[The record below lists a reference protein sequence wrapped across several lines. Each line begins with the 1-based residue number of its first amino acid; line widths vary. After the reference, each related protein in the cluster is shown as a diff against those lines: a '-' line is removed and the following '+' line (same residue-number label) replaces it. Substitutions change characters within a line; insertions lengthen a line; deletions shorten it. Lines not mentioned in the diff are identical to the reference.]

1 MDLANRPA
9 EPRKQTRKGR
19 NEKGEKPSTEIAQ
32 RPRRRKFNAKEKARI
47 LKEVESSS
55 KGQIAGIL
63 RREGVYASQ
72 LQKWCT
78 ERDLAALEPKKRGP
92 KGNPLTVEVRSLKA
106 KLARAEKQ
114 LKQANAIIDIQKKI
128 SDLLGITTE
137 DSAEE
142 TQ

>member
-1 MDLANRPA
+1 
-9 EPRKQTRKGR
+9 
-19 NEKGEKPSTEIAQ
+19 
-32 RPRRRKFNAKEKARI
+32 
-47 LKEVESSS
+47 
-55 KGQIAGIL
+55 
-63 RREGVYASQ
+63 
-72 LQKWCT
+72 
-78 ERDLAALEPKKRGP
+78 
-92 KGNPLTVEVRSLKA
+92 LKA